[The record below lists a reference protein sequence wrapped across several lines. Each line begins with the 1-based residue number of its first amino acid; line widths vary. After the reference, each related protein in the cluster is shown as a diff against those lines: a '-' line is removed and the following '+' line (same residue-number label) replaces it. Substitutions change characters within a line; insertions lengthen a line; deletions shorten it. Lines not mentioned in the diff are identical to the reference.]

1 MAQNKL
7 GLLLVQGTH
16 GVSQQRVLA
25 KDIIIGFALWLGDLG
40 KSLKKLT
47 LNRVLSEH
55 GGNFTIDYLNKST
68 RGGEQGRGEPRRIK
82 LQLIKKEQLI
92 IRTERG
98 GVWYC
103 VDAAMTLFLLVLRH
117 NYKLGFL
124 CLIAS
129 ESQSNLS

>member
-1 MAQNKL
+1 M
-7 GLLLVQGTH
+7 
-16 GVSQQRVLA
+16 SQQRVLA

-68 RGGEQGRGEPRRIK
+68 HGGEQGGGEPRKIK

-103 VDAAMTLFLLVLRH
+103 VGAAMTLFLLVLRQ
-117 NYKLGFL
+117 NYELALL